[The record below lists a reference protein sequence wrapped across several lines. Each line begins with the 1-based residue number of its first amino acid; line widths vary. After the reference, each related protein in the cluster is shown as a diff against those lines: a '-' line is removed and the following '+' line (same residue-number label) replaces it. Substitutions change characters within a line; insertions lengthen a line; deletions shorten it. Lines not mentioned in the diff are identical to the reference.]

1 MNFGRSLKSDSLE
14 PLFTGL
20 DKKIHSV
27 FQLPPNALCSSHI
40 REIPIGSRVLRRQFL
55 GGVGSALPSQLP
67 SHKPEN
73 NTSFGHAEF
82 PEIEKTPGS
91 RFFADDTK
99 VPDVGAQSNKEGG
112 SSPAGP
118 EVPRHRVVVGIPW
131 SPEEFIQKALEVK
144 NPKDM
149 LRGIPEELQCTIDHL
164 CNMHPAEVARH
175 RLENLKR
182 WMSRAKELE
191 PVEARLKELMPRHCR
206 EILSNKRLQLFK
218 EMLEASEHE
227 DLSLV
232 SDMSEGFKLSGPIPK
247 CDAFR
252 AKRTSATLTTAALRK
267 LAMTARKG
275 IIHSNKGSGDL
286 ELDKATFE
294 ATQAELEKGW
304 LYGPLRES
312 DLPDEAVVTRRFGIK
327 QGQKTRP
334 IDNYLE
340 SMVNATA
347 SAVDTV
353 SLHSAEVIA
362 ASIARRMKLLRSSKK
377 SSSLLMKS
385 WDLSKAYKHLP
396 LHETSLSDAFLC
408 VWNPDSKQTLLYG
421 QRVLPFGARSSVH
434 GFCRTS
440 LGIWVIGVSLFLLQW
455 TVFFDDFVGCESP
468 ALARTFDL
476 CADGLFS
483 LLGWDIARDKVSNF
497 DTVAKILGLS
507 VDLSDTSLGVV
518 KLSNTENRKLATPL
532 RFSYK
537 PGA

>member
-1 MNFGRSLKSDSLE
+1 MVPRGIYTK
-14 PLFTGL
+14 G
-20 DKKIHSV
+20 
-27 FQLPPNALCSSHI
+27 
-40 REIPIGSRVLRRQFL
+40 L
-55 GGVGSALPSQLP
+55 GGQKS
-67 SHKPEN
+67 
-73 NTSFGHAEF
+73 
-82 PEIEKTPGS
+82 
-91 RFFADDTK
+91 
-99 VPDVGAQSNKEGG
+99 EGY
-112 SSPAGP
+112 A
-118 EVPRHRVVVGIPW
+118 
-131 SPEEFIQKALEVK
+131 
-144 NPKDM
+144 
-149 LRGIPEELQCTIDHL
+149 QCTIDHL
-164 CNMHPAEVARH
+164 CNMHPAEVARQ
-175 RLENLKR
+175 RLENLKK

-218 EMLEASEHE
+218 EMLEASEHK

-267 LAMTARKG
+267 SAMTARKG

-334 IDNYLE
+334 IDNHLE

-362 ASIARRMKLLRSSKK
+362 AAIARRMKLLRSSKK

-385 WDLSKAYKHLP
+385 WDLSKAYKRLP

-408 VWNPDSKQTLLYG
+408 VWNPNSKQTVLYG

-440 LGIWVIGVSLFLLQW
+440 LGIWVIGVSLFFVHSTISLAARVQRLPGPLTCVQTGCSPFLGGTSRKTRQATLIRLQKFW
-455 TVFFDDFVGCESP
+455 VYQSTCLIHPWV
-468 ALARTFDL
+468 
-476 CADGLFS
+476 S
-483 LLGWDIARDKVSNF
+483 LSYPIRKIVS
-497 DTVAKILGLS
+497 
-507 VDLSDTSLGVV
+507 
-518 KLSNTENRKLATPL
+518 RKLATP
-532 RFSYK
+532 
-537 PGA
+537 